1 MTLELTCQDT
11 LLELERIICKEGLSK
26 EESVCCPVWE
36 RARLP
41 SVGMTGVPF
50 LGGLEKQVERQ

>member
-26 EESVCCPVWE
+26 EESVCCPNW
-36 RARLP
+36 ARGRVP

-50 LGGLEKQVERQ
+50 QGGPEKQVESQ